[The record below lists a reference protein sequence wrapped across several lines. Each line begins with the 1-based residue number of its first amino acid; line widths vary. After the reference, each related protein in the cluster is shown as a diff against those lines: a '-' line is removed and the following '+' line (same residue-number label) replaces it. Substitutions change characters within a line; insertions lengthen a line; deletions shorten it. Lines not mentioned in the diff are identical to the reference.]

1 MDKEDIMR
9 RKFIAAALVIVML
22 ACCVAVL
29 AACNDDKAVEKTEI
43 VYLGDSIAEGI
54 LGASPLGLRHEY
66 AYANVL
72 GRRNDLTYY
81 NHSVSGHLT
90 KDLRAILENEDLDY
104 DMARGL
110 LLHVSEAD
118 IIHVSILG
126 NDLLQS
132 MNMNAVVLEAA
143 QDKYDIINGIA
154 ATASENIAVIVDRL
168 KELNPDALI
177 IFQNVYNPLSEKSTL
192 VDKPTRA
199 TLSAE
204 YGIEEGDLR
213 ELGSGILDRLNGVLD
228 NYLKDHPDAF
238 VIADARSEFDRI
250 FEEDY
255 ERGKGLIYP
264 DYIHPSNEGH
274 AVLADLTQGIL
285 EERGLVDG
293 KKAIAEYK
301 TMRKNVL
308 TNYFAES
315 GADIA
320 AATAAIDAAAD
331 CAAVTKAFFAATKGF
346 TPAYNEID
354 SSYAQQSVRTVDR
367 DMDFEVRWGDSSIW
381 EGADIDVIS
390 LASGYADK
398 DKTGVILRTDGTM
411 QIKLVVDASKLN
423 GLLNNIGGG
432 SALAGL
438 LAGIGFDMSSFV
450 TSYLEPIMPGFSFDE
465 DKILG
470 SLQNAYDSLGVRF
483 VSDGDTDAFVK
494 DIARLLSEGVADD
507 DFAIPDGFGIVVES
521 KYTLREVTYP
531 DGTTYTGVYLI
542 PSDPDTQPYL
552 VLSLYKDEGGW
563 QWLNCMVDFIKLD
576 LNLCERY

>member
-1 MDKEDIMR
+1 MR
-9 RKFIAAALVIVML
+9 RKFIAAVLVIVML
-22 ACCVAVL
+22 ACCAAVL

-438 LAGIGFDMSSFV
+438 LAGLGLDMSSFV

>member
-1 MDKEDIMR
+1 MR
-9 RKFIAAALVIVML
+9 RKFIAAVLVIVML

-132 MNMNAVVLEAA
+132 MNMNDVVLEAA

-192 VDKPTRA
+192 VDEPTRA
-199 TLSAE
+199 TLSAK

-331 CAAVTKAFFAATKGF
+331 CSAVTKAFFAATKGF

-438 LAGIGFDMSSFV
+438 LAGIGLDMSSFV

-483 VSDGDTDAFVK
+483 VSDGDTDAFIK
-494 DIARLLSEGVADD
+494 DLARLLSEGVADD

>member
-1 MDKEDIMR
+1 MR
-9 RKFIAAALVIVML
+9 RKFIAAVLVIVML

-192 VDKPTRA
+192 VDEPTRA
-199 TLSAE
+199 MLSAE

-274 AVLADLTQGIL
+274 AVLADLAQGIL

-438 LAGIGFDMSSFV
+438 LAGLGLDMSSFV

-483 VSDGDTDAFVK
+483 VSDGDTDAFIK
-494 DIARLLSEGVADD
+494 DLARLLSEGVADD

>member
-1 MDKEDIMR
+1 MR
-9 RKFIAAALVIVML
+9 RKFIAAVLVIVML

-90 KDLRAILENEDLDY
+90 KDLRAILENEDIDY

-192 VDKPTRA
+192 VDEPTRA

-213 ELGSGILDRLNGVLD
+213 DLGSGILDRLNGVLD

-274 AVLADLTQGIL
+274 AVLADLAQGIL

-438 LAGIGFDMSSFV
+438 LAGLGLDMSSFV

-483 VSDGDTDAFVK
+483 VSDGDTDAFIK
-494 DIARLLSEGVADD
+494 DLARLLSDGVADD

>member
-1 MDKEDIMR
+1 MR
-9 RKFIAAALVIVML
+9 RKFIAAVLVIVML

-154 ATASENIAVIVDRL
+154 ATASGNIAVIVDRL

-192 VDKPTRA
+192 VDEPTRA

-315 GADIA
+315 GADVA

-438 LAGIGFDMSSFV
+438 LAGLGLDMSSFV

>member
-1 MDKEDIMR
+1 MR
-9 RKFIAAALVIVML
+9 RKFIAAVLVIVML

-132 MNMNAVVLEAA
+132 MNMNDVVLEAA

-192 VDKPTRA
+192 VDEPTRA

-204 YGIEEGDLR
+204 YVIEEGDLR

-381 EGADIDVIS
+381 EGAGIDVIS

-411 QIKLVVDASKLN
+411 QIKLVVDASQLN

-438 LAGIGFDMSSFV
+438 LAGIGLDMSSFV

-494 DIARLLSEGVADD
+494 DLARLLSEGVADD

>member
-1 MDKEDIMR
+1 
-9 RKFIAAALVIVML
+9 
-22 ACCVAVL
+22 
-29 AACNDDKAVEKTEI
+29 
-43 VYLGDSIAEGI
+43 
-54 LGASPLGLRHEY
+54 
-66 AYANVL
+66 
-72 GRRNDLTYY
+72 
-81 NHSVSGHLT
+81 
-90 KDLRAILENEDLDY
+90 
-104 DMARGL
+104 MARGL

-132 MNMNAVVLEAA
+132 MNMNDVVLEAA

-192 VDKPTRA
+192 VDEPTRA

-274 AVLADLTQGIL
+274 AVLADLAQGIL

-438 LAGIGFDMSSFV
+438 LAGLGLDMSSFV

-494 DIARLLSEGVADD
+494 DLARLLSEGVADD

>member
-1 MDKEDIMR
+1 MR
-9 RKFIAAALVIVML
+9 RKFIAAVLVIVML

-192 VDKPTRA
+192 VDEPTRA

-204 YGIEEGDLR
+204 YVIEEGDLR
-213 ELGSGILDRLNGVLD
+213 DLGSGILDRLNGVLD

-315 GADIA
+315 GADVA

-438 LAGIGFDMSSFV
+438 LAGIGLDMSSFV

-494 DIARLLSEGVADD
+494 DLARLLSEGVADD

>member
-1 MDKEDIMR
+1 MR
-9 RKFIAAALVIVML
+9 RKFIAAVLVIVML

-192 VDKPTRA
+192 VNEPTRA

-204 YGIEEGDLR
+204 YRIEEGDLR

-438 LAGIGFDMSSFV
+438 LAGLGLDMSSFV

-494 DIARLLSEGVADD
+494 DLARLLSEGVADD

>member
-1 MDKEDIMR
+1 MR
-9 RKFIAAALVIVML
+9 RKFIAAVLVIVML

-192 VDKPTRA
+192 VDEPTRA

-274 AVLADLTQGIL
+274 AVLADLAQGIL
-285 EERGLVDG
+285 EESGLVDG

-438 LAGIGFDMSSFV
+438 LAGLGLDMSSFV

-483 VSDGDTDAFVK
+483 VSDGDTDAFIK
-494 DIARLLSEGVADD
+494 DLARLLSEGVADD

>member
-1 MDKEDIMR
+1 MR

-132 MNMNAVVLEAA
+132 MNMNDVVLEAA
-143 QDKYDIINGIA
+143 QGKYDIINGIA

-192 VDKPTRA
+192 VNEPTRA

-204 YGIEEGDLR
+204 YRIEEGDLR

-228 NYLKDHPDAF
+228 NYLKDHPGAF

-308 TNYFAES
+308 ANYFAES
-315 GADIA
+315 GADVA

-438 LAGIGFDMSSFV
+438 LAGLGFDMSSFV

>member
-1 MDKEDIMR
+1 MR

-192 VDKPTRA
+192 VDEPTRA

-204 YGIEEGDLR
+204 YEIEEGNLR

-315 GADIA
+315 GADVA

-438 LAGIGFDMSSFV
+438 LAGIGLDMSSFV
-450 TSYLEPIMPGFSFDE
+450 ASYLEPIMPGFSFDE

-483 VSDGDTDAFVK
+483 VSDGDTDAFIK
-494 DIARLLSEGVADD
+494 DLARLLSEGVADD

>member
-1 MDKEDIMR
+1 MR
-9 RKFIAAALVIVML
+9 RKFIAAVLVIAML

-104 DMARGL
+104 YMARGL

-192 VDKPTRA
+192 VDEPTRA

-308 TNYFAES
+308 TNYFVES

-381 EGADIDVIS
+381 EGAGIDVIS

-438 LAGIGFDMSSFV
+438 LAGLGLDMSSFV

>member
-1 MDKEDIMR
+1 MR
-9 RKFIAAALVIVML
+9 RKFIAAVLVIVML

-192 VDKPTRA
+192 VDAPTRA

-204 YGIEEGDLR
+204 YVIEEGDLR

-381 EGADIDVIS
+381 EGAGIDVIS

-411 QIKLVVDASKLN
+411 QIKLVVDASQLN

-438 LAGIGFDMSSFV
+438 LAGIGLDMSSFV

-470 SLQNAYDSLGVRF
+470 SLQNAYDSLGIRF
-483 VSDGDTDAFVK
+483 VSDGDTDAFIK
-494 DIARLLSEGVADD
+494 DLARLLSEGVADD

>member
-1 MDKEDIMR
+1 MR
-9 RKFIAAALVIVML
+9 RKFIAAVLVIVML

-154 ATASENIAVIVDRL
+154 ATASANIAVIVDRL

-192 VDKPTRA
+192 VDGPTRA
-199 TLSAE
+199 TLSAK
-204 YGIEEGDLR
+204 YRIEEGDLR

-228 NYLKDHPDAF
+228 NYIKEHPDAF

-367 DMDFEVRWGDSSIW
+367 DMNFEVRWGDSSIW

-438 LAGIGFDMSSFV
+438 LAGIGLDMSSFV

>member
-9 RKFIAAALVIVML
+9 RKFIAAVLVIVML

-118 IIHVSILG
+118 ISHVSILG

-192 VDKPTRA
+192 VDEPTRA

-213 ELGSGILDRLNGVLD
+213 DLGSGILDRLNGVLD

-411 QIKLVVDASKLN
+411 QIKLVVDAPKLN

-494 DIARLLSEGVADD
+494 DLARLLSEGVADD

>member
-1 MDKEDIMR
+1 MR
-9 RKFIAAALVIVML
+9 RKFIAAVLVIVML

-66 AYANVL
+66 AYANVI

-132 MNMNAVVLEAA
+132 MNMNDVVLEAA
-143 QDKYDIINGIA
+143 QGKYDIINGIA

-192 VDKPTRA
+192 VDEPTRA

-438 LAGIGFDMSSFV
+438 LAGLGFDMSSFV

>member
-1 MDKEDIMR
+1 MR
-9 RKFIAAALVIVML
+9 RKFIAAVLVIVML

-192 VDKPTRA
+192 VDGPTRA
-199 TLSAE
+199 TLSAK
-204 YGIEEGDLR
+204 YRIEEGDLR

-315 GADIA
+315 GADVA

-367 DMDFEVRWGDSSIW
+367 DMNFEVRWGDSSIW

-438 LAGIGFDMSSFV
+438 LAGIGLDMSSFV

-494 DIARLLSEGVADD
+494 DLARLLSEGVADD

>member
-1 MDKEDIMR
+1 MR
-9 RKFIAAALVIVML
+9 RKFIAAVLVIVML

-192 VDKPTRA
+192 VDEPTRA

-204 YGIEEGDLR
+204 YVIEEGDLR
-213 ELGSGILDRLNGVLD
+213 DLGSGILDRLNGVLD

-315 GADIA
+315 GADVA

-438 LAGIGFDMSSFV
+438 LAGLGLDMSSFV

-494 DIARLLSEGVADD
+494 DLARLLSEGVADD

>member
-1 MDKEDIMR
+1 MR
-9 RKFIAAALVIVML
+9 RKFIAAVLVIVML

-192 VDKPTRA
+192 VDEPTRA

-204 YGIEEGDLR
+204 YVIEEGDLR

-438 LAGIGFDMSSFV
+438 LAGLGFDMSSFV

-494 DIARLLSEGVADD
+494 DLARLLSEGVADD

>member
-1 MDKEDIMR
+1 MR
-9 RKFIAAALVIVML
+9 RKFIAAVLVIVML

-192 VDKPTRA
+192 VDAPTRA

-398 DKTGVILRTDGTM
+398 NKTGVILRTDGTM

-438 LAGIGFDMSSFV
+438 LAGLGLDMSSFV

-494 DIARLLSEGVADD
+494 DLARLLSEGVADD
-507 DFAIPDGFGIVVES
+507 DFAIPDGFGIVVDS

>member
-1 MDKEDIMR
+1 MR
-9 RKFIAAALVIVML
+9 RKFIAAVLVIVML

-192 VDKPTRA
+192 VDEPTRA

-204 YGIEEGDLR
+204 YVIEEGDLR

-438 LAGIGFDMSSFV
+438 LAGLGLDMSSFV

>member
-1 MDKEDIMR
+1 MR
-9 RKFIAAALVIVML
+9 RKFIAAVLVIVML

-192 VDKPTRA
+192 VDEPTRA

-228 NYLKDHPDAF
+228 NYLKEHPDAF

-438 LAGIGFDMSSFV
+438 LAGIGLDMSSFV
-450 TSYLEPIMPGFSFDE
+450 ASYLEPIMPGFSFDE

-494 DIARLLSEGVADD
+494 DLARLLSEGVADD

>member
-1 MDKEDIMR
+1 MR
-9 RKFIAAALVIVML
+9 RKFIAAVLVIVML

-308 TNYFAES
+308 ANYFAES

-381 EGADIDVIS
+381 EGAGIDVIS

-411 QIKLVVDASKLN
+411 QIKLVVDASQLN

-438 LAGIGFDMSSFV
+438 LAGIGLDMSSFV
-450 TSYLEPIMPGFSFDE
+450 ASYLEPIMPGFSFDE

-470 SLQNAYDSLGVRF
+470 SLQNAYDSLGIRF
-483 VSDGDTDAFVK
+483 VSDGDTDAFIK
-494 DIARLLSEGVADD
+494 DLARLLSEGVADD

>member
-1 MDKEDIMR
+1 MR

-132 MNMNAVVLEAA
+132 MNMNDVVLEAA

-192 VDKPTRA
+192 VDEPTRA

-354 SSYAQQSVRTVDR
+354 WSYAQQSVRTVDR

-381 EGADIDVIS
+381 NLPEEVMSIVQNVVDQE
-390 LASGYADK
+390 
-398 DKTGVILRTDGTM
+398 KTGVVLRHDGTM
-411 QIKLVVDASKLN
+411 QIKLVVDAARANALLDLPELIGSL
-423 GLLNNIGGG
+423 GLDI
-432 SALAGL
+432 
-438 LAGIGFDMSSFV
+438 SSF
-450 TSYLEPIMPGFSFDE
+450 TKAYLEPIMPGFSFDE

-483 VSDGDTDAFVK
+483 VSDGDTDAFIK
-494 DIARLLSEGVADD
+494 DLARLLSEGVADD

>member
-1 MDKEDIMR
+1 MR
-9 RKFIAAALVIVML
+9 RKFIAAVLVIVML

-66 AYANVL
+66 AYANVI

-90 KDLRAILENEDLDY
+90 KDLRAILENEGLDY

-228 NYLKDHPDAF
+228 NYLKEHPDAF

-381 EGADIDVIS
+381 EGAGIDVIS

-411 QIKLVVDASKLN
+411 QIKLVVDASQLN

-438 LAGIGFDMSSFV
+438 LAGIGLDMSSFV
-450 TSYLEPIMPGFSFDE
+450 ASYLEPIMPGFSFDE

-483 VSDGDTDAFVK
+483 VSDGDTDAFIK
-494 DIARLLSEGVADD
+494 DLARLLSEGVADD

>member
-9 RKFIAAALVIVML
+9 RKFIAAVLVIVML

-143 QDKYDIINGIA
+143 QDKYDIINGTA
-154 ATASENIAVIVDRL
+154 ATASANIAVIVDRL

-192 VDKPTRA
+192 VDGPTRA
-199 TLSAE
+199 TLSAK
-204 YGIEEGDLR
+204 YRIEEGDLR

-228 NYLKDHPDAF
+228 NYIKEHPDAF

-438 LAGIGFDMSSFV
+438 LAGIGLDMSSFV

-494 DIARLLSEGVADD
+494 DLARLLSEGVADD

>member
-1 MDKEDIMR
+1 MR
-9 RKFIAAALVIVML
+9 RKFIAAVLVIVML

-90 KDLRAILENEDLDY
+90 KDLRAILENEDIDY

-143 QDKYDIINGIA
+143 QDKYDIINGI
-154 ATASENIAVIVDRL
+154 E
-168 KELNPDALI
+168 
-177 IFQNVYNPLSEKSTL
+177 NVYNPLSEKSTL
-192 VDKPTRA
+192 VDEPTRA

-274 AVLADLTQGIL
+274 AVLADLAQGIL

-438 LAGIGFDMSSFV
+438 LAGLGLDMSSFV

-483 VSDGDTDAFVK
+483 VSDGDTDAFIK
-494 DIARLLSEGVADD
+494 DLARLLSEGVADD

>member
-1 MDKEDIMR
+1 MR
-9 RKFIAAALVIVML
+9 RKFIAAVLVIAML

-192 VDKPTRA
+192 VDGPTRA
-199 TLSAE
+199 TLSAK
-204 YGIEEGDLR
+204 YRIEEGDLR

-228 NYLKDHPDAF
+228 NYIKEHPDAF

-411 QIKLVVDASKLN
+411 QIKLVVDAPKLN

-438 LAGIGFDMSSFV
+438 LAGLGLDMSSFV

-494 DIARLLSEGVADD
+494 DLARLLSEGVADD

-576 LNLCERY
+576 INLCERY

>member
-1 MDKEDIMR
+1 MR
-9 RKFIAAALVIVML
+9 RKFIAAVLVIVML

-143 QDKYDIINGIA
+143 QGKYDIINGIA

-192 VDKPTRA
+192 VNEPTRA

-204 YGIEEGDLR
+204 YRIEEGDLR

-432 SALAGL
+432 SALVGL

-494 DIARLLSEGVADD
+494 DLARLLSEGVADD

>member
-1 MDKEDIMR
+1 MR
-9 RKFIAAALVIVML
+9 RKFIAAVLVIVML

-177 IFQNVYNPLSEKSTL
+177 TFQNVYNPLSEKSTL
-192 VDKPTRA
+192 VDEPTRA

-331 CAAVTKAFFAATKGF
+331 CAAVTKAFFVATKGF

-381 EGADIDVIS
+381 EGAGIDVIS

-411 QIKLVVDASKLN
+411 QIKLVVDASQLN

-432 SALAGL
+432 SAIAGL

-483 VSDGDTDAFVK
+483 VSEGDTDAFIK

>member
-521 KYTLREVTYP
+521 KYTLREVTYL

>member
-1 MDKEDIMR
+1 MR
-9 RKFIAAALVIVML
+9 RKFIAAVLVIVML

-192 VDKPTRA
+192 VDEPTRA

-274 AVLADLTQGIL
+274 AVLADLAQGIL

-346 TPAYNEID
+346 TPAYHEID

-438 LAGIGFDMSSFV
+438 LAGLGLDMSSFV

-483 VSDGDTDAFVK
+483 VSDGDTDAFIK
-494 DIARLLSEGVADD
+494 DLARLLSEGVADD

>member
-1 MDKEDIMR
+1 MR
-9 RKFIAAALVIVML
+9 RKFIAAVLVIVML

-192 VDKPTRA
+192 VDEPTRA

-494 DIARLLSEGVADD
+494 DLARLLSEGVADD

>member
-1 MDKEDIMR
+1 MR

-143 QDKYDIINGIA
+143 QGKYDIINGIA

-192 VDKPTRA
+192 VDEPTRA

-204 YGIEEGDLR
+204 YRIEEGDLR

-315 GADIA
+315 GADVA

-432 SALAGL
+432 SAIAGL
-438 LAGIGFDMSSFV
+438 LAGLGLDMSSFV

-494 DIARLLSEGVADD
+494 DLARLLSEGVADD

>member
-9 RKFIAAALVIVML
+9 RKFIAAVLVIVML

-192 VDKPTRA
+192 VDGPTRA
-199 TLSAE
+199 TLSAK
-204 YGIEEGDLR
+204 YRIEEGDLR

-228 NYLKDHPDAF
+228 NYIKEHPDAF

-367 DMDFEVRWGDSSIW
+367 DMNFEVRWGDSSIW

-438 LAGIGFDMSSFV
+438 LAGIGLDMSSFV

-494 DIARLLSEGVADD
+494 DLARLLSEGVADD

>member
-1 MDKEDIMR
+1 MR
-9 RKFIAAALVIVML
+9 RKFIAAVLVIVML

-132 MNMNAVVLEAA
+132 MNMNDVVLEAA

-192 VDKPTRA
+192 VDEPTRA

-274 AVLADLTQGIL
+274 AVLADLAQGIL

-438 LAGIGFDMSSFV
+438 LAGLGLDMSSFV

-494 DIARLLSEGVADD
+494 DLARLLSEGVADD

>member
-1 MDKEDIMR
+1 MR
-9 RKFIAAALVIVML
+9 RKFIAAVLVIVML

-132 MNMNAVVLEAA
+132 MNMNDVVLEAA

-154 ATASENIAVIVDRL
+154 ATASANIAVIVDRL

-192 VDKPTRA
+192 VNEPTRA

-204 YGIEEGDLR
+204 YRIEEGDLR

-381 EGADIDVIS
+381 EGAGIDVIS

-438 LAGIGFDMSSFV
+438 LAGLGLDMSSFV

-494 DIARLLSEGVADD
+494 DLARLLSEGVADD
-507 DFAIPDGFGIVVES
+507 DFAIPDGFGIVVDS

>member
-1 MDKEDIMR
+1 MR
-9 RKFIAAALVIVML
+9 RKFIAAVLVIVML

-192 VDKPTRA
+192 VDEPTRA

-274 AVLADLTQGIL
+274 AVLADLAQGIL

-398 DKTGVILRTDGTM
+398 DKTGVILRTDGTV

-438 LAGIGFDMSSFV
+438 LAGLGLDMSSFV

-483 VSDGDTDAFVK
+483 VSDGDTDAFIK
-494 DIARLLSEGVADD
+494 DLARLLSEGVADD

>member
-1 MDKEDIMR
+1 MR
-9 RKFIAAALVIVML
+9 RKFIAAVLVIVML

-132 MNMNAVVLEAA
+132 MNMNDVVLEAA

-154 ATASENIAVIVDRL
+154 ATASANIAVIVDRL

-192 VDKPTRA
+192 VNEPTRA

-204 YGIEEGDLR
+204 YRIEEGDLR

-438 LAGIGFDMSSFV
+438 LAGIGLDMSSFV

-494 DIARLLSEGVADD
+494 DLARLLSEGVADD